1 MNTSF
6 LKKHKKTPMRRCVV
20 SNQILPKKELIR
32 IVKTKEGKIF
42 VDHSRKANGKG
53 AYIQP
58 KIALILEAKKNK
70 SLEKSLQIKINDE
83 IYQEIISEIENYW
96 D

>member
-1 MNTSF
+1 MSTSS
-6 LKKHKKTPMRRCVV
+6 LKKYKKIPIRKCVA

-32 IVKTKEGKIF
+32 IVKTKNGKIF
-42 VDHSRKANGKG
+42 VDHSSKANGKG

-58 KIALILEAKKNK
+58 KTALILEAKKNK
-70 SLEKSLQIKINDE
+70 ILEKTLQTKINDE